1 MKYPK
6 TKEILNQLVADFSQ
20 MSANIHQVHWYMRG
34 RGFLTLHPLLDT
46 FKADIDEQLD
56 DCAERLITLDGS
68 PYSTLEEFYTNS
80 KIKASTAN
88 WTDTLEERFTLLVDG
103 YKYLLNLI
111 NKGIDISGEEGDDV
125 TQNMLIAMLTNIEKR
140 IWMVQAHFNHA
151 PNIDK

>member
-1 MKYPK
+1 MSYTK

-34 RGFLTLHPLLDT
+34 QGFLTLHPLLDT
-46 FKADIDEQLD
+46 FKADVDEQLD

-88 WTDTLEERFTLLVDG
+88 WTDTLEERFAMLVDG
-103 YKYLLNLI
+103 YRYLSNLLQE
-111 NKGIDISGEEGDDV
+111 GIDAAGDEGDNV
-125 TQNMLIAMLTNIEKR
+125 TEDMLIDMLGSIQKR
-140 IWMVQAHFNHA
+140 IWMVQAHFGKA
-151 PNIDK
+151 PEIDA